1 MSPAGRARLRPPPP
15 AAMSLK
21 GPLAYLRSL
30 DFRGMRLGLER
41 AELLLD
47 RLGNPHR
54 NYSVVHIAGTNGKGS
69 TAGMIA
75 AVLAEAG
82 IRAGLYTSPHLETF
96 RERIQINGRMISHAA
111 AARLITEV
119 RDVVESAGE
128 PAARQVTYF
137 EFLTALA
144 FLRFARESVRV
155 AVVEVG
161 MGGRY
166 DSTNVVDP
174 AVSVITS
181 VAMDHRSHLGSSL
194 KAIAGEKCGIIK
206 KGRPVVLGARRAD
219 VAGVAEGVAA
229 ERGAPV
235 WKIPRDYTSRRRGT
249 MPQGERFDFHS
260 RLGNIRDA
268 EVALAGRSQVDNA
281 AAAIMS
287 LLLLRGEGLCVP
299 EEAIRAGLKKASL
312 PGRFETFHENPTI
325 ILDGAH
331 NTKAASALRS
341 TIIERFG
348 PGRADII
355 FGAMVDKDYKRM
367 LRTLRPAARS
377 FYIYRPDVPRAAGLE
392 DMLAAAR
399 AGSSIPAKALS
410 GPERM
415 LNLIGGAGKNRVFVV
430 TGSFYTAGEVRAAL
444 RRFFRKDSAGKTNI

>member
-1 MSPAGRARLRPPPP
+1 MSR
-15 AAMSLK
+15 K
-21 GPLAYLRSL
+21 GALAYLNSL

-54 NYSVVHIAGTNGKGS
+54 DFSVVHVAGTNGKGS
-69 TAGMIA
+69 TSGMISA
-75 AVLAEAG
+75 ILTQAG
-82 IRAGLYTSPHLETF
+82 IRNGLYTSPHLETF
-96 RERIQINGRMISHAA
+96 RERIQVNGKMISQAA
-111 AARLITEV
+111 AVDLINEV
-119 RDVVESAGE
+119 RDAMESAAE

-137 EFLTALA
+137 EFLTAMA
-144 FLRFARESVRV
+144 FLRFSVEKVRV

-181 VAMDHRSHLGSSL
+181 VAMDHRRHLGSSL

-206 KGRPVVLGARRAD
+206 KGRPVALGVRRAD
-219 VAGVAEGVAA
+219 AAGVAEAVA
-229 ERGAPV
+229 RKKGAPV
-235 WKIPRDYTSRRRGT
+235 WKILRDYTNRRRGAT
-249 MPQGERFDFHS
+249 PRGERFDFRS
-260 RLGNIRDA
+260 KLGDIRDA
-268 EVALAGRSQVDNA
+268 EVGLAGRSQVDNA
-281 AAAIMS
+281 SAAIMS
-287 LLLLRGEGLCVP
+287 VLLMRDEGFDIP
-299 EEAIRAGLKKASL
+299 EKAIRAGLAGARL
-312 PGRFETFHENPTI
+312 PGRFEKFHDNPTV

-331 NTKAASALRS
+331 NTRAASALRS

-355 FGAMVDKDYKRM
+355 FGAMVDKDYRRM
-367 LRTLRPAARS
+367 LRTLRPAARA
-377 FYIYRPDVPRAAGLE
+377 FHIYRPDVPRAAALE

-399 AGSSIPAKALS
+399 AGSAIPVKALS
-410 GPERM
+410 GPEGM

-430 TGSFYTAGEVRAAL
+430 TGSFYTVGEVRSAL
-444 RRFFRKDSAGKTNI
+444 RRFFRKNPAGKTNI